1 MSWITIF
8 LILILVYNI
17 LYQSRISEKFVTMKG
32 LRKKRKHLKKKI
44 KETLSNQVDNI
55 TNNLGKIKRK
65 YL

>member
-1 MSWITIF
+1 MRKQVKTKKIKGVPQEKEEDVE
-8 LILILVYNI
+8 LI
-17 LYQSRISEKFVTMKG
+17 
-32 LRKKRKHLKKKI
+32 KKWKHLKKKI